1 MKGNEKMLKTPQQIA
16 EEIRK
21 EIVEVQ
27 AAQVRTDLDK
37 GGALPYLLLDV
48 REPHEQAQGIIP
60 GAVPIARG
68 VLEMQITK
76 VTQDPNQPVI
86 CYCAGGTRSLFAA
99 QQLKRMGFTDVKSLA
114 GGFGNWAK
122 SGNPVA
128 RPS

>member
-1 MKGNEKMLKTPQQIA
+1 MLKTPQQLA
-16 EEIRK
+16 EEARK

-37 GGALPYLLLDV
+37 GGALPYLLVDV
-48 REPHEQAQGIIP
+48 REPHEQAQGMIP
-60 GAVPIARG
+60 GAVPIPRG

-76 VTQDPNQPVI
+76 VTQDVNQAVV
-86 CYCAGGTRSLFAA
+86 CYCAGGIRSLFAS

-122 SGNPVA
+122 TGNPVA
-128 RPS
+128 RP